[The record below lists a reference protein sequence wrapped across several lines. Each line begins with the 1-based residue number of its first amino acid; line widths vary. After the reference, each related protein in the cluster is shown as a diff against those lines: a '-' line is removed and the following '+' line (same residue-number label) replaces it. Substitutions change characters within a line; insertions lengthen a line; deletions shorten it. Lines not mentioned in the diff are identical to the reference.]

1 MIDDYCA
8 FFAGKI
14 REGIGENGAEIDGA
28 TFYPGAVYD
37 QTNPSR
43 VWTGTPTVE
52 IMELDVVPTY
62 YISGKYRNAVKL
74 EIATRSRTRR
84 QASQAA
90 AAFRSYVAN
99 ICQKLVDAEEIDD
112 FSFDVSRV
120 YPDERGKAVGESFYS
135 VIQFTVFEKLK
146 ED

>member
-8 FFAGKI
+8 FFAEKL

-28 TFYPGAVYD
+28 TFYPGGVYD

-74 EIATRSRTRR
+74 EVATRTQTRR
-84 QASQAA
+84 QASRATNV
-90 AAFRSYVAN
+90 FRSFIAK
-99 ICQKLVDAEEIDD
+99 ICQGIVDADEIDD
-112 FSFDVSRV
+112 FAFDVSRV

-135 VIQFTVFEKLK
+135 IIPFTLYEKLK